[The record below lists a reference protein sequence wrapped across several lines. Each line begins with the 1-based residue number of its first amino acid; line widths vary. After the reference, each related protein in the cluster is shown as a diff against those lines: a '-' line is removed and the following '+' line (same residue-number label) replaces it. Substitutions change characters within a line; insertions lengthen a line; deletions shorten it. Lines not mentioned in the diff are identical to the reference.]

1 MDRGNLDA
9 FELQGPQSFALWQEA
24 PSEGAAPANAFSL
37 DAVKSSFT
45 ETKERVKET
54 LGVFKERGVL
64 RRREYAG
71 VAPQVHGAPRN
82 AEVGHSCSTYW

>member
-1 MDRGNLDA
+1 M
-9 FELQGPQSFALWQEA
+9 PI
-24 PSEGAAPANAFSL
+24 EGAAPTNVFSL

-71 VAPQVHGAPRN
+71 VAPQVHGAPKN
-82 AEVGHSCSTYW
+82 AEVRQYSVSQEKSFGVLPIS